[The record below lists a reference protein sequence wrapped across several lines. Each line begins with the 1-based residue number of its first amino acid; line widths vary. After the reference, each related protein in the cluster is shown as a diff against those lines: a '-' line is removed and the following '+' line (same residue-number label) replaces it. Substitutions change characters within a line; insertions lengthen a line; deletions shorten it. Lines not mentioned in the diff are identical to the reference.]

1 MKKEK
6 LTIGRSD
13 IIDLPDLKIFKVK
26 AKVDTGAYSCSI
38 HCSDPK
44 VTGKLRKKLSFTLP
58 YFNGKQKEKVVFQ
71 TSDFSERTVKSSF
84 GQVEKRFVIKTKVL
98 VFNKLI
104 ETEFT
109 LSDRSNMK
117 HPILLGRKFLMNG
130 FLVDVSKFNLSY
142 KHKRKSLNK

>member
-26 AKVDTGAYSCSI
+26 AKIDTGAYSCSI
-38 HCSDPK
+38 HCNNPK
-44 VTGKLRKKLSFTLP
+44 VTGNVKKKLSFTLP
-58 YFNGKQKEKVVFQ
+58 YFNGKEKEKIVFQ
-71 TSDFSERTVKSSF
+71 TNNFSERIVKSSF
-84 GQVEKRFVIKTKVL
+84 GQIEKRFVIKTKVL
-98 VFNKLI
+98 IFNKLI

-117 HPILLGRKFLMNG
+117 HPILLGRKFLKNG

-142 KHKRKSLNK
+142 KQKKSLNK

>member
-1 MKKEK
+1 MKKDK

-13 IIDLPDLKIFKVK
+13 MIDLPDLKIYNVK
-26 AKVDTGAYSCSI
+26 AKIDTGAYSCSI
-38 HCSDPK
+38 HCSNPK
-44 VTGKLRKKLSFTLP
+44 VSGNKRKKLSFSLP
-58 YFNGKQKEKVVFQ
+58 YFNGKEKEKVIFQ
-71 TSDFSERTVKSSF
+71 TNDFSERIVRSSF

-98 VFNKLI
+98 IFNKLI

-117 HPILLGRKFLMNG
+117 HPILLGRKFLKNG

-142 KHKRKSLNK
+142 KQKKSLNK